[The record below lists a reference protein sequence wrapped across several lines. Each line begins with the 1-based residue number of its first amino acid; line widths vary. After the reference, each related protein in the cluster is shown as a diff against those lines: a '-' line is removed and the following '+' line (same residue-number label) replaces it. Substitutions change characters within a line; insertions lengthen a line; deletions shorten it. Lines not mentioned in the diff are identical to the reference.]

1 METADYPSIE
11 TKTLKITENL
21 YIFKNDLAF
30 LQIIDFT
37 D

>member
-11 TKTLKITENL
+11 TKALKITENL
-21 YIFKNDLAF
+21 YILKNDLAF
-30 LQIIDFT
+30 LQINDFT

>member
-1 METADYPSIE
+1 METANYPSIE

-30 LQIIDFT
+30 LQITDFT

>member
-1 METADYPSIE
+1 METANYPSIE

-21 YIFKNDLAF
+21 YILKNYLAF
-30 LQIIDFT
+30 LQITDFT

>member
-1 METADYPSIE
+1 METANYPSIE

-21 YIFKNDLAF
+21 YIFKNDLAI
-30 LQIIDFT
+30 LQINDFT

>member
-11 TKTLKITENL
+11 TKALKITENSS
-21 YIFKNDLAF
+21 IFKNDLAF
-30 LQIIDFT
+30 LQINDFT

>member
-11 TKTLKITENL
+11 TKALKIKENSS
-21 YIFKNDLAF
+21 IFKNDLAF

>member
-30 LQIIDFT
+30 LQINDFT

>member
-11 TKTLKITENL
+11 TKALKITENL

-37 D
+37 N

>member
-11 TKTLKITENL
+11 TKALKTTEIL

-30 LQIIDFT
+30 LQINDFT